1 MTDEYFS
8 ELKKKISDAYETAS
22 KARAEAIDPDIEVEA
37 IPAGDLATRVEG
49 LVGLQGIAS
58 KIRKF
63 GRSNITAIIDDLLG
77 EDIIFL
83 KKEEIEERIERAIR
97 TALAILTE
105 GVVAAPIE
113 GIAKVK
119 ILDNPDG
126 SRYISIYFSGPIR
139 SAGGSAQGISVVFAD
154 YIQKKLKLQGYRPTN
169 DEIERY
175 VEEIKLYNDRISRLQ
190 YLPSDD
196 EIREILKNLPVC
208 VDGDPTEEMEVAIYR
223 DLKRIE
229 TNRIRSG
236 MCLVIAEGIAQ
247 KSAKVMKYAAS
258 IGLDWSWLASIK
270 KVSIENNKL
279 KPQPKFMLEI
289 VGGRP
294 IFSSQYK
301 KGGFRLRYGRSRSSG
316 IAAKCIHPATQIL
329 LDNFIATGTQL
340 KIESPGKGCVIG
352 PCDEIECPVVKLKD
366 GSVLRVET
374 IEMAKKLKDYVQ
386 EILFLGDILISYG
399 DFLQNNTPLMPA
411 GYCEEYWI
419 QELKEAN
426 VELPREIKNLSAEE
440 AIKISKEFSVPLH
453 PRYIYPWEDI
463 SVMDLE
469 ILANWLFSGKIE
481 GKFFVLQNNDC
492 EAKRILEYLYVEHTV
507 RDDKIFIEESAFLP
521 LLLQMGIYNEEGKI
535 LKKNF
540 VEKIKDFSPD
550 SNAFDFIEKISNVKI
565 RKKVGTYI
573 AARMGRPEKA
583 KERKLA
589 PPVHSLF
596 PVGLSGGKERSI
608 NVAAEKNIIS
618 VEVANFK
625 CEKCN
630 SESIFPICQ
639 KCGEKTT
646 LKRICPTCKNLS
658 DEALCI
664 KCKSRTVYY
673 SKRDIDI
680 GALWKNAVD
689 NVGYSEVKGVIGLIS
704 TYRIPE
710 LLEKGILRA
719 KNGLYVFKDGTIRYD
734 ATNVPL
740 THFKPK
746 EANVSIDKLKE
757 LGYEKDIEGNELK
770 SDEQILELKVQDIIL
785 NESGLEY
792 LFRVSKFVDELLE
805 KVYHMKKFYNAKSK
819 EDLIGALV
827 VGLAPHTSAGI
838 IGRIIGTTKANV
850 CFAHPY
856 WHAAKRRNC
865 DGDEDSVMLLLD
877 VLINFSRKYLP
888 EKRGGQMD
896 APLVISTILDAK
908 EVDDEVHK
916 MEIVK
921 EYNIEF
927 YRATQERKNPADVKI
942 ETVQNILKIDPY
954 KGINFTHST
963 SDIVGDVLESTY
975 VKLKTMIDKV
985 NSQLRVAEKIRAV
998 DENEVAELVINSH
1011 FLRDCYG
1018 NLRAF
1023 SKQKFRCVK
1032 CNKSYRRIP
1041 LIGKCTGCGGK
1052 LLLTVP
1058 EGAIRKY
1065 IDISRR
1071 LVERYKV
1078 SQYIKQRIMLLQKEI
1093 DSLFVND
1100 LSKQICL
1107 EDFM

>member
-1 MTDEYFS
+1 MNDEYFS
-8 ELKKKISDAYETAS
+8 ELKKKISDAYDIAS

-49 LVGLQGIAS
+49 LVGLAGIAS

-63 GRSNITAIIDDLLG
+63 GRSNITNIIDDILG
-77 EDIIFL
+77 EDVIFL
-83 KKEEIEERIERAIR
+83 KKEEIENRIEKAIR

-139 SAGGSAQGISVVFAD
+139 SAGGTAQGISVVFAD

-169 DEIERY
+169 EEIERY

-208 VDGDPTEEMEVAIYR
+208 VDGDPTEEMEVAIHR
-223 DLKRIE
+223 DLKRVE

-270 KVSIENNKL
+270 KVNTTANNEL

-294 IFSSQYK
+294 IFSSQSK
-301 KGGFRLRYGRSRSSG
+301 KGGFRLRYGRSRASG

-340 KIESPGKGCVIG
+340 KIESPGKGCVIT

-374 IEMAKKLKDYVQ
+374 TEMAKKLKEQVQ

-399 DFLQNNTPLMPA
+399 DFLQSNTPLMSS
-411 GYCEEYWI
+411 GYCEEFWI
-419 QELKEAN
+419 QELKEVAAD
-426 VELPREIKNLSAEE
+426 LPREIKKISAIE
-440 AIKISKEFSVPLH
+440 AIEISKKFSVPLH
-453 PRYIYPWEDI
+453 PRYTYPWEDI
-463 SVMDLE
+463 SIKELE
-469 ILANWLFSGKIE
+469 KLANWFFSGKIE
-481 GKFFVLQNNDC
+481 DKFFVLQNNDC
-492 EAKRILEYLYVEHTV
+492 EAKRVLECLYAEHQV
-507 RDDKIFIEESAFLP
+507 RDDKIFIEENTFLP
-521 LLLQMGIYNEEGKI
+521 LLMQMGIYNEGKI
-535 LKKNF
+535 SKENF
-540 VEKIKDFSPD
+540 VEKIKEFSPD
-550 SNAFDFIEKISNVKI
+550 DNAFDFIEKISNVKI
-565 RKKVGTYI
+565 RRKIGTYI

-596 PVGLSGGKERSI
+596 PVGLFGGKERSI

-618 VEVANFK
+618 VELANFK

-630 SESIFPICQ
+630 SRAIFPICQ

-646 LKRICPTCKNLS
+646 LKRICPLCKNFS
-658 DEALCI
+658 DEDICI
-664 KCKSRTVYY
+664 KCKARTVYY
-673 SKRDIDI
+673 DKQDIDL
-680 GALWKNAVD
+680 ATLWKNAID
-689 NVGYSEVKGVIGLIS
+689 NVGHSEVKGVIGLIS
-704 TYRIPE
+704 TYKIPE

-719 KNGLYVFKDGTIRYD
+719 KNSLYVFKDGTIRYD

-746 EANVSIDKLKE
+746 EANVSIEKLKK

-785 NESGLEY
+785 NENGLEY
-792 LFRVSKFVDELLE
+792 LFRVSKFVDEELE
-805 KVYHMKKFYNAKSK
+805 KIYHMKKFYNAENK

-838 IGRIIGTTKANV
+838 VGRIIGTTRANV

-865 DGDEDSVMLLLD
+865 DGDEDSIMLLLD
-877 VLINFSRKYLP
+877 VLLNFSRKYLP

-916 MEIVK
+916 MEIVS
-921 EYNIEF
+921 EYGIEF
-927 YRATQERKNPADVKI
+927 YRATQERKNPADIKI
-942 ETVQNILKIDPY
+942 ATVQSILKTDPY
-954 KGINFTHST
+954 SGIKFTHST
-963 SDIVGDVLESTY
+963 SDISGEVLESNY
-975 VKLKTMIDKV
+975 VKLKAMMDKV

-1023 SKQKFRCVK
+1023 SKQKFRCIK

-1041 LIGKCTGCGGK
+1041 LIGKCTKCGGK
-1052 LLLTVP
+1052 LLLTVT
-1058 EGAIRKY
+1058 EGTIRKY
-1065 IDISRR
+1065 IEIS
-1071 LVERYKV
+1071 LKLIERYKV
-1078 SQYIKQRIMLLQKEI
+1078 SQYLRQRIILLQKEI
-1093 DSLFVND
+1093 DSLFMND
-1100 LSKQICL
+1100 LSKQVCL
-1107 EDFM
+1107 GDFM